1 MGAVKQSRSPVS
13 SLGAIV
19 AHPLRTRIW
28 TVLTERTASPN
39 ELKSI
44 LGATLGDVAY
54 HVRVL
59 KDVGLIEL
67 VDTKPR
73 RGAVE
78 HWYRSVERAFSD
90 DEETA
95 ARSLENRTE
104 LANHICQLAFAD
116 ASVALNELTFCERP
130 DHCVTRF
137 PLKVDEDGWKE
148 LNAAYTDLVE
158 RIFEV
163 QANTAERAS
172 HGGTAEIKA
181 TALAMFFEM
190 PAPPRSE
197 PRPTEV

>member
-1 MGAVKQSRSPVS
+1 MGAVKQARSPVS

-44 LGATLGDVAY
+44 LRAPLGDVAY

-59 KDVGLIEL
+59 KDVGVIEL

-116 ASVALNELTFCERP
+116 ASVALNERTFCERP

-137 PLKVDEDGWKE
+137 PMMVDEDGWKE
-148 LNAAYTDLVE
+148 LNGAYTELVE
-158 RIFEV
+158 RIFEI
-163 QANTAERAS
+163 QASTAERTS
-172 HGGTAEIKA
+172 HGGEAEIKA

-190 PAPPRSE
+190 PPLDHPAESPKES
-197 PRPTEV
+197 